1 MNKLK
6 LIFIIFSCL
15 SAGIIIGNAITG
27 ITDDNT
33 IIVEKQQKL
42 IEMQNVALDSL
53 TNHLW
58 FEHDC
63 ELGICDSY
71 LLDSITTLDTE
82 LKKLYNK

>member
-6 LIFIIFSCL
+6 LSFIIVCCL
-15 SAGIIIGNAITG
+15 VIGIVIGNLITG
-27 ITDDNT
+27 NDA
-33 IIVEKQQKL
+33 IVEKQQQL
-42 IEMQNVALDSL
+42 IEMQSIALDSL

-71 LLDSITTLDTE
+71 LLDSIHTVEQELDE
-82 LKKLYNK
+82 LYNK

>member
-6 LIFIIFSCL
+6 ISFIIVCCL
-15 SAGIIIGNAITG
+15 VIGIVIGNLITG
-27 ITDDNT
+27 NDA
-33 IIVEKQQKL
+33 IVEKQQQL
-42 IEMQNVALDSL
+42 IEMQSVALDSL

>member
-6 LIFIIFSCL
+6 ISFIIVCCL
-15 SAGIIIGNAITG
+15 VIGIVIGNLITG
-27 ITDDNT
+27 NDA
-33 IIVEKQQKL
+33 IVEKQQQL
-42 IEMQNVALDSL
+42 IEMQSVALDSL

-82 LKKLYNK
+82 LKELYNK

>member
-6 LIFIIFSCL
+6 ISFIIVCCL
-15 SAGIIIGNAITG
+15 VIGIVIGNLITG
-27 ITDDNT
+27 NDA
-33 IIVEKQQKL
+33 IVEKQQQL
-42 IEMQNVALDSL
+42 IEMQSIALDSL

-71 LLDSITTLDTE
+71 LLDSITALDTE
-82 LKKLYNK
+82 LKELYNK

>member
-6 LIFIIFSCL
+6 ISFIIVCCL
-15 SAGIIIGNAITG
+15 VIGIVIGNLITG
-27 ITDDNT
+27 NDA
-33 IIVEKQQKL
+33 IVEKQQQL
-42 IEMQNVALDSL
+42 IKMQSVALDSL

-71 LLDSITTLDTE
+71 LLDSINTLDAE
-82 LKKLYNK
+82 LKELYRK

>member
-6 LIFIIFSCL
+6 LSFIIVCCL
-15 SAGIIIGNAITG
+15 VIGIVIGNLITG
-27 ITDDNT
+27 NDA
-33 IIVEKQQKL
+33 IVEKQQQL
-42 IEMQNVALDSL
+42 IEMQSIALDSL

-82 LKKLYNK
+82 LKELYNK

>member
-6 LIFIIFSCL
+6 ISFIIVCCL
-15 SAGIIIGNAITG
+15 VIGIVIGNLITG
-27 ITDDNT
+27 NDA
-33 IIVEKQQKL
+33 IVEKQQQL
-42 IEMQNVALDSL
+42 IEMQSIALDSL

-58 FEHDC
+58 FEHNC

-82 LKKLYNK
+82 LKELYNK

>member
-6 LIFIIFSCL
+6 LSFIIVCCL
-15 SAGIIIGNAITG
+15 FIGIVIGNLITG
-27 ITDDNT
+27 NDA
-33 IIVEKQQKL
+33 IVEKQQQL
-42 IEMQNVALDSL
+42 IEIQSIAIDSL

-71 LLDSITTLDTE
+71 LLDSINSLEKDLNE
-82 LKKLYNK
+82 LYNK

>member
-6 LIFIIFSCL
+6 ISFIIVCCL
-15 SAGIIIGNAITG
+15 VIGIVIGNL
-27 ITDDNT
+27 ITDNDA
-33 IIVEKQQKL
+33 IVEKQQQL
-42 IEMQNVALDSL
+42 INIQSVAIDSL

-82 LKKLYNK
+82 LKELYNK

>member
-6 LIFIIFSCL
+6 LSFIIVCCL
-15 SAGIIIGNAITG
+15 VIGIVIGNLITG
-27 ITDDNT
+27 NDA
-33 IIVEKQQKL
+33 IVEKQQQL
-42 IEMQNVALDSL
+42 IEMQSVALDSL

-82 LKKLYNK
+82 LKELYNK

>member
-6 LIFIIFSCL
+6 ISFIIVCCL
-15 SAGIIIGNAITG
+15 VIGIVIGNL
-27 ITDDNT
+27 ITDNDA
-33 IIVEKQQKL
+33 IVEKQQQL
-42 IEMQNVALDSL
+42 IEMQSVALDSL

-82 LKKLYNK
+82 LKELYNK